1 MQKKLRFKTQEIFEF
16 LESIT
21 PFSYQESWDNSG
33 LILGGFEQGFNKIYL
48 ALEVDRKV
56 LESLE
61 EDSLLITHHPLI
73 FSPLKQLIE
82 DSYPAS
88 LIKLALKK
96 NIQLLAIH
104 TNFDKTHFGKY
115 VVGNILGIKEYIQE
129 DFIVFFDWERDFFAL
144 CQRLKSKMGIKHL
157 KVTQSYN
164 KNCKKVAL
172 VTGSGASF
180 IRSLKG
186 VDCFITGDIKYHDA
200 MEALERGIHLI
211 DCGHYELESYFG
223 EILFPIL
230 TKKGYE
236 AIITHSKNPFNFV

>member
-1 MQKKLRFKTQEIFEF
+1 
-16 LESIT
+16 
-21 PFSYQESWDNSG
+21 ESWDNSG
-33 LILGGFEQGFNKIYL
+33 LILGGFKQGFNKIYL

-73 FSPLKQLIE
+73 FSPLKQLID
-82 DSYPAS
+82 DSYPTS

-96 NIQLLAIH
+96 NIQLLAMH

-115 VVGNILGIKEYIQE
+115 VVENVLGIKKHFQE
-129 DFIVFFDWERDFFAL
+129 GFIMFFEWEGDFFAL
-144 CQRLKSKMGIKHL
+144 CQRVKDKMGIKYL
-157 KVTQSYN
+157 KVTQSCN
-164 KNCKKVAL
+164 KNCQKIAL
-172 VTGSGASF
+172 ITGSGASF
-180 IRSLKG
+180 IPSLKG

-211 DCGHYELESYFG
+211 DCGHYELECYFG

-230 TKKGYE
+230 TNKGYE
-236 AIITHSKNPFNFV
+236 AIIINSKNPFNLV

>member
-1 MQKKLRFKTQEIFEF
+1 MQKKVKFKTQELLEF

-33 LILGGFEQGFNKIYL
+33 LIVGGVQQGFNKIYL
-48 ALEVDRKV
+48 SLEADREV

-73 FSPLKQLIE
+73 FSPLKQFT
-82 DSYPAS
+82 DDTYPTS

-96 NIQLLAIH
+96 NIQLLAMH

-115 VVGNILGIKEYIQE
+115 IVENILGIKEYFQE
-129 DFIVFFDWERDFFAL
+129 GFIMSFEWEGDFWAL
-144 CQRLKSKMGIKHL
+144 CQSIKDKMQIKHL
-157 KVTQSYN
+157 KVTQSCN
-164 KNCKKVAL
+164 KNCQKIAL

-180 IRSLKG
+180 IHSLKG
-186 VDCFITGDIKYHDA
+186 IDCFITGDIKYHDA
-200 MEALERGIHLI
+200 MIALERGIHLI

-236 AIITHSKNPFNFV
+236 AIITNSKNPFNFV